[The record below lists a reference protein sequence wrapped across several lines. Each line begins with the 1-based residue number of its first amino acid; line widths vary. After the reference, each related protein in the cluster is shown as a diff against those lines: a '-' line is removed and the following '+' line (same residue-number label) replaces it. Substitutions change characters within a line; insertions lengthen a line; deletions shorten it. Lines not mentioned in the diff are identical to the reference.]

1 MVRLALNIMP
11 SSEEL
16 GQFTLSL
23 SRRRCHETGR
33 RQGLRTPA
41 TTAGLPKLD
50 SRLYSV
56 IIRASTGASRLPKL
70 DSRLPKL
77 DSRLP
82 KLDSRL
88 SANGIGGGAFW
99 KNRAAGVPHRRR
111 GMSDN
116 TRHTGPIHTSV
127 SYLICINAPERGVP
141 TPATRKSRKAVHA
154 QVDGIH
160 SLISLAFS
168 PRDKESKSNGAT
180 SLRAARVRPRALSCL
195 VSREKKSHLSLD
207 AYRKVRCWY
216 LKICDRHI

>member
-16 GQFTLSL
+16 GQGLLSLSL
-23 SRRRCHETGR
+23 SRRRCHEMGR
-33 RQGLRTPA
+33 RQGQPRTPA

-50 SRLYSV
+50 SRLYS
-56 IIRASTGASRLPKL
+56 ATGLEEGHFGRTAPPGCLT
-70 DSRLPKL
+70 
-77 DSRLP
+77 
-82 KLDSRL
+82 
-88 SANGIGGGAFW
+88 
-99 KNRAAGVPHRRR
+99 GVVEKMP
-111 GMSDN
+111 DN
-116 TRHTGPIHTSV
+116 TRYTGPIHTSV

-141 TPATRKSRKAVHA
+141 TRKSRKAVHA

-195 VSREKKSHLSLD
+195 VSREKKSHLSLV
-207 AYRKVRCWY
+207 AYRK
-216 LKICDRHI
+216 